1 MQAIASLRE
10 TINQAKERKGR
21 EEKMLYKVLC
31 RTVGVYAVT
40 VEAES
45 EKQAEQFAEK
55 MWEEA
60 HFGDLD
66 GPYLEETF
74 ILAERRKS

>member
-1 MQAIASLRE
+1 
-10 TINQAKERKGR
+10 
-21 EEKMLYKVLC
+21 MLYKVLC

-45 EKQAEQFAEK
+45 EEQAEKIAEE
-55 MWEEA
+55 MWREA

-66 GPYLEETF
+66 EPNLEETF
-74 ILAERRKS
+74 AFAERR

>member
-1 MQAIASLRE
+1 
-10 TINQAKERKGR
+10 
-21 EEKMLYKVLC
+21 MLYKVLC

-66 GPYLEETF
+66 EPYLEETF
-74 ILAERRKS
+74 ILAERR